1 MDRPRFSIRLY
12 PSVVISS
19 VVVLLGTASLNNARG
34 QGFYTHPALP
44 NGHKVVGPPA
54 AASWGRGRLDVVVT
68 GEDGLV
74 YHRYYAANASGPAE
88 GWEAYPA
95 LPGNHRAVGPPAVA
109 SWGYGRLDFAVTGD
123 DGLVY
128 HRYYCEPHDILLETA
143 TFLTNPLAYALKA
156 ELNPR
161 GYYGPAEGWE
171 AYPALPGGHR
181 VVGPPAISSW
191 GDGRLDFVVTGDDGL
206 VYHRYYAANAYGPAE
221 GWEAY
226 PALPGGHRVV
236 GPPAVA
242 SWGDGRL
249 DFVAIGDDG
258 LVYHRYYAANAYGP
272 AEGWEAYP
280 ALPGGHRVV
289 GPRMVKARG
298 PDLLSFYVFG
308 DDGALYHRYW
318 ADDYG
323 PAEGWDRQSLQTN
336 LHITDFS
343 IMTSDKFAYAAAK
356 MPTFLDFWTAFE
368 AAQKVCDKLRPDF
381 EIRVERAKQA
391 IREWSCP
398 FGSRCMDVGP
408 ADKANAAGERH
419 EKNERG
425 GKKIGVFRLLH

>member
-1 MDRPRFSIRLY
+1 M
-12 PSVVISS
+12 
-19 VVVLLGTASLNNARG
+19 GG
-34 QGFYTHPALP
+34 LP
-44 NGHKVVGPPA
+44 GPPRRPP
-54 AASWGRGRLDVVVT
+54 GRRAT
-68 GEDGLV
+68 G
-74 YHRYYAANASGPAE
+74 H
-88 GWEAYPA
+88 
-95 LPGNHRAVGPPAVA
+95 
-109 SWGYGRLDFAVTGD
+109 
-123 DGLVY
+123 
-128 HRYYCEPHDILLETA
+128 LL
-143 TFLTNPLAYALKA
+143 
-156 ELNPR
+156 
-161 GYYGPAEGWE
+161 
-171 AYPALPGGHR
+171 
-181 VVGPPAISSW
+181 W

-289 GPRMVKARG
+289 GPRMVKAHG

-323 PAEGWDRQSLQTN
+323 PAKGWDRQSLQTN

-381 EIRVERAKQA
+381 EIRVEGLTRPYGNGHARSAHAYGRRPCRQSECCRQEA
-391 IREWSCP
+391 
-398 FGSRCMDVGP
+398 
-408 ADKANAAGERH
+408 
-419 EKNERG
+419 
-425 GKKIGVFRLLH
+425 